1 MSELSGSQQSRSAT
15 GRLKT
20 GPAPAL
26 VRSANRLEVSH
37 GPVLYRG
44 LSLGDMA
51 HVIVLME
58 VGVQD
63 LPVFRDEFFL
73 VRNRTRKLSHLTE
86 VFLSFAEEH
95 ASQV

>member
-1 MSELSGSQQSRSAT
+1 MSELSGSQKSRPAT

-20 GPAPAL
+20 GPAPEL

-58 VGVQD
+58 TGVIPWASGQGLLD
-63 LPVFRDEFFL
+63 VLLE
-73 VRNRTRKLSHLTE
+73 E
-86 VFLSFAEEH
+86 VEKYEQEWKSTHEK
-95 ASQV
+95 